1 MTKTLVLFVMS
12 LIQVVSSAD
21 NRASPEPVNTQEHS
35 ALEAFLDDP
44 VKNFGHIKE
53 MQDLCAQIVSY
64 DLDLRGQGRGDSQ
77 DLFVNRLFRTHFCE
91 TNEKKIEIVIFLFS
105 KLHSCRSDIY
115 ENTMRVFVEQPRMFV
130 AELERHQDWKII
142 INGISQDWEAFS
154 RELVE
159 LGSTAFEKAV
169 KEYAISEHEINE
181 KRLKDIEVFFSDPVA
196 NFDRIKR
203 MENICEL
210 ISRYEQGFTNNQ
222 SLTDNFLTEFFNRHF
237 REIDEIRIKIVIHMI
252 LHCGSGVQGEILLD
266 KADEI
271 FSVQPQMFVMVLEK
285 TEEWKS
291 VIRDLFYLGD
301 ISKGL
306 AKLGNSKFVMKIRE
320 YVKELEKTG
329 RQKRCI
335 GGLPTPPYHSRVT
348 KSA

>member
-1 MTKTLVLFVMS
+1 
-12 LIQVVSSAD
+12 
-21 NRASPEPVNTQEHS
+21 
-35 ALEAFLDDP
+35 
-44 VKNFGHIKE
+44 
-53 MQDLCAQIVSY
+53 
-64 DLDLRGQGRGDSQ
+64 
-77 DLFVNRLFRTHFCE
+77 
-91 TNEKKIEIVIFLFS
+91 
-105 KLHSCRSDIY
+105 
-115 ENTMRVFVEQPRMFV
+115 MFV